1 MNRPVRSFLIVDDHA
16 PMRRELRELLTSPLD
31 EVHEAADGG
40 EAEAAFEERRPDWV
54 IMDVQ
59 MRPVGGLAATR
70 NILAR
75 HPGAHIIIV
84 TQFDD
89 LELREGAL
97 ESGALACLSKEN
109 LIEVRRFI
117 HASESAPTSS
127 RDVDAPRSGIIRR
140 FPRPT

>member
-1 MNRPVRSFLIVDDHA
+1 
-16 PMRRELRELLTSPLD
+16 MRRELRELLTSPMD

-75 HPGAHIIIV
+75 HPGAHIVIV

-89 LELREGAL
+89 QELREDAL
-97 ESGALACLSKEN
+97 EVGALACLSKDD
-109 LIEVRRFI
+109 LPALQRFI
-117 HASESAPTSS
+117 HASGSGPAAT
-127 RDVDAPRSGIIRR
+127 DAGNVPLLVT
-140 FPRPT
+140 RPTISQTHPTN